1 MSHYRSILL
10 FPFSCLYPPP
20 SLFCL
25 PSPFLS
31 FPLLPL
37 ISPPPPPSP
46 PGGTEAVY
54 SHLDFAAGEGRLM
67 ASVGASPDFMLTV
80 WDWER
85 ENIVLRS
92 KAFSQDIYRVTFSPE
107 NPGQLTTS
115 GTGHIRYA
123 SVATSGR
130 GAQEAEQFNV
140 ECRSLR
146 P

>member
-1 MSHYRSILL
+1 M
-10 FPFSCLYPPP
+10 
-20 SLFCL
+20 
-25 PSPFLS
+25 
-31 FPLLPL
+31 
-37 ISPPPPPSP
+37 
-46 PGGTEAVY
+46 Y
-54 SHLDFAAGEGRLM
+54 SHLDFAPGEGRLM